1 MHVQSTTPTYF
12 LATDYTVGDSS
23 GWSMGADYSTWT
35 SGKTFAVGD
44 TLVFNY
50 PSGHTVDE
58 VSEKDYSA
66 CSTGNSI
73 TTDSSGATT
82 VTLKTAGKHYF
93 MCGVP
98 GHCSGGMKLAVTV
111 AAAAGAGGGATT
123 TPSGSTTSPPSSTT
137 GSPATPTTVTTPT
150 AGTITQSSSAATL
163 STVSAVYIISSCLI
177 LESFLW

>member
-1 MHVQSTTPTYF
+1 M
-12 LATDYTVGDSS
+12 ATDYTVGDSS
-23 GWSMGADYSTWT
+23 GWSIGADYSTWT

-58 VSEKDYSA
+58 VNEKDYSS

-82 VTLKTAGKHYF
+82 VALKTAGKHYF
-93 MCGVP
+93 ICGVP

-111 AAAAGAGGGATT
+111 AATAGAGGGGATT

-137 GSPATPTTVTTPT
+137 SPPFSTTGSPATPNTVTTPP
-150 AGTITQSSSAATL
+150 AGTNTQSSSAETL
-163 STVSAVYIISSCLI
+163 STVSAVFIISSCLI